1 MKQTVSQFMT
11 PKKHTIVSSLSL
23 KQGLKQQKITE
34 EAGHLQLLWSV
45 TFTTVAQMSCAPE
58 DIDCHP
64 KTHTVWIHIRIY
76 IKMSS
81 Q

>member
-11 PKKHTIVSSLSL
+11 PKIHNGGLSHTL

-34 EAGHLQLLWSV
+34 EAGCITSSLF
-45 TFTTVAQMSCAPE
+45 TFTAVAQMNCAPE

-64 KTHTVWIHIRIY
+64 KTHTFWIHIKIY
-76 IKMSS
+76 TKMSS